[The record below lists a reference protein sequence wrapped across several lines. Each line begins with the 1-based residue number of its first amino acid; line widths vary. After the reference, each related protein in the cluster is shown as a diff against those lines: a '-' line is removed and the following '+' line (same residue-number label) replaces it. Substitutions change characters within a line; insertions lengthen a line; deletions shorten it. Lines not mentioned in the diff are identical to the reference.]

1 MTTRNKYLL
10 AVVPLLIVGAIFYFF
25 SNIVIYVVVAWVL
38 SMIGAPIVKRLRKY
52 IGKNASA
59 VVTLGIFV
67 LVMTVLGYIF
77 VPALLTQARNLAAVD
92 YNGLVNSLEEPIND
106 WEEWL
111 SNRGLIESNVSVD
124 TSLIPESLA
133 PEKTGLLDTYIRMD
147 SLISGVDTSVTPVVH
162 LMVTINHEAEEEPE
176 EDLLTHDSFFD
187 KAKQNIYSI
196 LDPSLIPSLISNLIG
211 GLSSF
216 LIGLM
221 SVFFIAFFFLREQG
235 LFNTMISA
243 AIPSGFED
251 KTYNAI
257 EESSSLL
264 IRYFIGVVSQIIIIT
279 GFVSLLLSILGV
291 KNALLIGF
299 FAALMNVIPY
309 VGPIIGA
316 TFAVII
322 TVSSNLAIPFYSE
335 LVPMLVK
342 VVCVF
347 GVMQLLDNFILQP
360 NIFSKS
366 VKAHPL
372 EIFIVILV
380 GAQIGGIG
388 GMVLAIPVYT
398 VLRVVAK
405 VFLSEFKI
413 VQQITR
419 GL

>member
-1 MTTRNKYLL
+1 MTTRNKYLIAIIPIL
-10 AVVPLLIVGAIFYFF
+10 VVGMVLYYF
-25 SNIVIYVVVAWVL
+25 SSIVIYVIIAWVL
-38 SMIGAPIVKRLRKY
+38 SMIGAPVVTRLRRY

-59 VVTLGIFV
+59 VVTLMLFV

-77 VPALLTQARNLAAVD
+77 VPALLTQARNLADVD

-106 WEEWL
+106 WENWL
-111 SNRGLIESNVSVD
+111 SKRGLINEDPSKMPLDTISPSTTRNEVFSTLIRLDTLVD
-124 TSLIPESLA
+124 ATDSMLA
-133 PEKTGLLDTYIRMD
+133 PVIH
-147 SLISGVDTSVTPVVH
+147 V
-162 LMVTINHEAEEEPE
+162 MVNINHDDMEEEVPIGNGYE
-176 EDLLTHDSFFD
+176 SFFD
-187 KAKQNIYSI
+187 KAKHNIYGL
-196 LDPSLIPSLISNLIG
+196 LDPSIVPSLLSNVIG
-211 GLSSF
+211 KVGNI

-243 AIPSGFED
+243 GIPNAYEQ

-257 EESSSLL
+257 EQSSSLL
-264 IRYFIGVVSQIIIIT
+264 VRYFIGVLSQVMIVTALVSI
-279 GFVSLLLSILGV
+279 LLSLLGV

-316 TFAVII
+316 TFAIII
-322 TVSSNLAIPFYSE
+322 TVSSNLALPFYTE

-342 VVCVF
+342 VVAVF
-347 GVMQLLDNFILQP
+347 GCMQLIDNFILQP

-372 EIFIVILV
+372 EIFIVILI

-413 VQQITR
+413 VQRITR
-419 GL
+419 SI